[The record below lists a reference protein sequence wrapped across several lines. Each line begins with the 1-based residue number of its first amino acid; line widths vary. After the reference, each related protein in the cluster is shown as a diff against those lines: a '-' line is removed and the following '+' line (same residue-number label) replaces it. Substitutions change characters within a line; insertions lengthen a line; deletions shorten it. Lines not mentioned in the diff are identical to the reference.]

1 MVFKVDLRYI
11 TYHSHIIKTDQSIQA
26 FRETLLEKG
35 DKPMRKRWIKRF
47 AVVALATAVSVY
59 TVPKTGLLAALGL
72 SQTTEAEE
80 ASSDQKGPGGNG
92 TPPEPPSGAASGGAI
107 GGGQPGDAPGTPPS
121 GAPDGGLGGQG
132 QPGGAPGGTSSGVS
146 DYSAVNKLT
155 SDAVLDGQTIT
166 STGTDENA
174 VNVSEGANVTV
185 KNSTISRE
193 SSDSTGGDNSSFYGV
208 GSALLCTDGVL
219 NVVKDTITT
228 NAAGGAGV
236 FAYGD
241 GTANV
246 ADTTITTSR
255 DTSGGIHVAG
265 GGTLHAWNVTAE
277 TSGQSSAAIRSDRGG
292 GTMVVDGGTYTSNGK
307 GSPAIYSTADISV
320 HDAKLTANGSE
331 AICIEGLNT
340 IRLYDCDLTGNMKD
354 DSQNDCTWNVILYQ
368 SMSGDSQVGNSTFE
382 MQGGSLTAKNGGM
395 FYTTNTESTFTLKD
409 VDITNADDSEFFLK
423 CTGNSNQR
431 GWGTSGSNGADCLFT
446 AISQKMNGDIIWDSI
461 SQLDLY
467 MTEGS
472 NLKGTVVQ
480 DESCAGNGGSG
491 YSSIYID
498 KDSTWIVTGDST
510 VTNLY
515 NAGTIQDADGKSVT
529 IKNSSGKVYVKG
541 SSSYTITVENYS
553 ATADMS
559 GASNVSSWSD
569 YAVDQS
575 TAIKESGSTVTAV
588 PSTTAEPSQT
598 TASDKTTGTSATAA
612 PSGTTAG
619 TSNSSGTV
627 SSDSAT
633 SVKAAGKT
641 TVSSAKRTAD
651 GKKIKVSLKTVAA
664 AGGYQVR
671 YSTDKKY
678 SKSKTKT
685 LTTTKNNVTVKKVSK
700 SKKYYISARTYKVVN
715 GKKYWS
721 AWSSSKKA

>member
-1 MVFKVDLRYI
+1 
-11 TYHSHIIKTDQSIQA
+11 
-26 FRETLLEKG
+26 
-35 DKPMRKRWIKRF
+35 MRKRWIKRF

-80 ASSDQKGPGGNG
+80 SSSDQKGPGGNG
-92 TPPEPPSGAASGGAI
+92 TPPEPPSGAVSGGAI
-107 GGGQPGDAPGTPPS
+107 GGGQPGGTPPS
-121 GAPDGGLGGQG
+121 GAPDGGPGGQG
-132 QPGGAPGGTSSGVS
+132 QPGGGPGGASSGVS

-155 SDAVLDGQTIT
+155 TDAVLDGQTIT

-185 KNSTISRE
+185 KNSTVSRE

-208 GSALLCTDGVL
+208 GSALLCTNGVL

-246 ADTTITTSR
+246 ADTTITTSQ

-307 GSPAIYSTADISV
+307 GSPVIYSTADISV

-395 FYTTNTESTFTLKD
+395 FYTTNTESTFTLKN

-472 NLKGTVVQ
+472 SLKGAVVQ

-491 YSSIYID
+491 YSSMYID
-498 KDSTWIVTGDST
+498 KDSTWTVTGDSI

-541 SSSYTITVENYS
+541 SSSYTMTVENYS
-553 ATADMS
+553 DTADMS
-559 GASNVSSWSD
+559 GASSVSKWSD
-569 YAVDQS
+569 HAVDQS
-575 TAIKESGSTVTAV
+575 TAIKESGSTVTAA

-612 PSGTTAG
+612 PSGT
-619 TSNSSGTV
+619 SNSNGTA
-627 SSDSAT
+627 SSDSKT
-633 SVKAAGKT
+633 SAKSAGKT
-641 TVSSAKRTAD
+641 KVTSAKRSAA
-651 GKKIKVSLKTVAA
+651 GKKIKVSLKKVAA
-664 AGGYQVR
+664 AGGYQIR

>member
-1 MVFKVDLRYI
+1 
-11 TYHSHIIKTDQSIQA
+11 
-26 FRETLLEKG
+26 
-35 DKPMRKRWIKRF
+35 MRKRWIKRF

-72 SQTTEAEE
+72 SQTSEAEE
-80 ASSDQKGPGGNG
+80 ASADQKGPGGNG

-121 GAPDGGLGGQG
+121 GAPDGGPGGQG

-185 KNSTISRE
+185 KNSTVSRE

-208 GSALLCTDGVL
+208 GSALLCTNGVL

-246 ADTTITTSR
+246 ADTTITTSQ

-382 MQGGSLTAKNGGM
+382 MQGGSLTAKNGG
-395 FYTTNTESTFTLKD
+395 
-409 VDITNADDSEFFLK
+409 
-423 CTGNSNQR
+423 
-431 GWGTSGSNGADCLFT
+431 
-446 AISQKMNGDIIWDSI
+446 
-461 SQLDLY
+461 
-467 MTEGS
+467 
-472 NLKGTVVQ
+472 
-480 DESCAGNGGSG
+480 SG

-498 KDSTWIVTGDST
+498 KDSTWTVTGDST

-553 ATADMS
+553 AKAD
-559 GASNVSSWSD
+559 
-569 YAVDQS
+569 
-575 TAIKESGSTVTAV
+575 
-588 PSTTAEPSQT
+588 
-598 TASDKTTGTSATAA
+598 TTGTSATAA

-651 GKKIKVSLKTVAA
+651 GKKIKVSLKKVAA
-664 AGGYQVR
+664 AGGYQQE
-671 YSTDKKY
+671 
-678 SKSKTKT
+678 
-685 LTTTKNNVTVKKVSK
+685 
-700 SKKYYISARTYKVVN
+700 
-715 GKKYWS
+715 
-721 AWSSSKKA
+721 

>member
-1 MVFKVDLRYI
+1 
-11 TYHSHIIKTDQSIQA
+11 
-26 FRETLLEKG
+26 
-35 DKPMRKRWIKRF
+35 MRKRWIKRF

-80 ASSDQKGPGGNG
+80 SSSDQKGPGGNG
-92 TPPEPPSGAASGGAI
+92 TPPEPPSGAVSGGAI
-107 GGGQPGDAPGTPPS
+107 GGGQPGGTPPS
-121 GAPDGGLGGQG
+121 GAPDGGPGGQG
-132 QPGGAPGGTSSGVS
+132 QPGGGPGEASSGVS

-155 SDAVLDGQTIT
+155 TDAVLDGQTIT

-185 KNSTISRE
+185 KNSTVSRE

-208 GSALLCTDGVL
+208 GSALLCTNGVL

-246 ADTTITTSR
+246 ADTTITTSQ

-307 GSPAIYSTADISV
+307 GSPVIYSTADISV

-472 NLKGTVVQ
+472 SLKGAVVQ

-498 KDSTWIVTGDST
+498 KDSTWTVTGDST

-515 NAGTIQDADGKSVT
+515 NAGTIQDADGKTVT

-553 ATADMS
+553 TTADMS
-559 GASNVSSWSD
+559 GASSVSKWSD
-569 YAVDQS
+569 HAVDQS
-575 TAIKESGSTVTAV
+575 TAIKESGSTVTAAS
-588 PSTTAEPSQT
+588 STTAAPSQT

-612 PSGTTAG
+612 PSGT
-619 TSNSSGTV
+619 SNSSGTV
-627 SSDSAT
+627 SSDSKT
-633 SVKAAGKT
+633 SAKSAGKT
-641 TVSSAKRTAD
+641 KVTSAKRSAAE
-651 GKKIKVSLKTVAA
+651 KKIKVSLKKVAA

-685 LTTTKNNVTVKKVSK
+685 LTTTKNHVTVKKVSK
-700 SKKYYISARTYKVVN
+700 GKKYYLSARTYKVVN

-721 AWSSSKKA
+721 AWSQSKKA

>member
-1 MVFKVDLRYI
+1 
-11 TYHSHIIKTDQSIQA
+11 
-26 FRETLLEKG
+26 
-35 DKPMRKRWIKRF
+35 MRKRWIKRF

-80 ASSDQKGPGGNG
+80 TSSDQKGPDGNG

-107 GGGQPGDAPGTPPS
+107 GGGQPGGAPPS
-121 GAPDGGLGGQG
+121 GAPDGGPGGQG
-132 QPGGAPGGTSSGVS
+132 QPGGGPGGASSGVS

-155 SDAVLDGQTIT
+155 TDAVLDGQTVT

-185 KNSTISRE
+185 KNSTVSRE

-208 GSALLCTDGVL
+208 GSALLCTNGVL

-246 ADTTITTSR
+246 ADTTITTSQ

-277 TSGQSSAAIRSDRGG
+277 TSGESSAAIRSDRGG

-395 FYTTNTESTFTLKD
+395 FYTTNTESTFTLKN

-472 NLKGTVVQ
+472 SLKGTVVQ
-480 DESCAGNGGSG
+480 DESCAGNGGNG

-498 KDSTWIVTGDST
+498 KDSTWTVTGDST

-515 NAGTIQDADGKSVT
+515 NAGTIQDADGKTVT

-553 ATADMS
+553 TTADMS
-559 GASNVSSWSD
+559 GASSVSKWSD
-569 YAVDQS
+569 HAVDQS
-575 TAIKESGSTVTAV
+575 TAIKESGNTVTAA
-588 PSTTAEPSQT
+588 PSTTAAPSQT

-619 TSNSSGTV
+619 TSNSSGNV
-627 SSDSAT
+627 SSDSKT
-633 SVKAAGKT
+633 SAKAAGKT
-641 TVSSAKRTAD
+641 AVTSVKRSAD
-651 GKKIKVSLKTVAA
+651 GKKIKVSLKKVAA
-664 AGGYQVR
+664 AGGYQIR

-700 SKKYYISARTYKVVN
+700 GKKYYVSARTYKVVN

-721 AWSSSKKA
+721 AWSQSKKV

>member
-1 MVFKVDLRYI
+1 
-11 TYHSHIIKTDQSIQA
+11 
-26 FRETLLEKG
+26 
-35 DKPMRKRWIKRF
+35 MRKRWIKRF

-80 ASSDQKGPGGNG
+80 TSSDQKGPDGNG

-107 GGGQPGDAPGTPPS
+107 GGGQPGGAPPS
-121 GAPDGGLGGQG
+121 GAPDGGPGGQG
-132 QPGGAPGGTSSGVS
+132 QPGGGPGGASSGVS

-155 SDAVLDGQTIT
+155 TDAVLDGQTIT

-185 KNSTISRE
+185 KNSTVSRE

-208 GSALLCTDGVL
+208 GSALLCTNGVL
-219 NVVKDTITT
+219 NVVKNTITT

-246 ADTTITTSR
+246 ADTTITTSQ

-277 TSGQSSAAIRSDRGG
+277 TSGESSAAIRSDRGG

-395 FYTTNTESTFTLKD
+395 FYTTNTESTFTLKN

-472 NLKGTVVQ
+472 SLKGAVVQ
-480 DESCAGNGGSG
+480 DESCAGNGGNG

-498 KDSTWIVTGDST
+498 KDSTWTVTGDST

-515 NAGTIQDADGKSVT
+515 NAGTIQDADGKTVT

-553 ATADMS
+553 TTADMS
-559 GASNVSSWSD
+559 GASSVSKWSD
-569 YAVDQS
+569 HAVDQS
-575 TAIKESGSTVTAV
+575 TAIKESGNTVTAA
-588 PSTTAEPSQT
+588 PSTTAAPSQT

-619 TSNSSGTV
+619 TSNSSGNV
-627 SSDSAT
+627 SSDSKT
-633 SVKAAGKT
+633 SAKAAGKT
-641 TVSSAKRTAD
+641 AVTSVKRSAD
-651 GKKIKVSLKTVAA
+651 GKKIKVSLKKVAA
-664 AGGYQVR
+664 AGGYQIR

-700 SKKYYISARTYKVVN
+700 GKKYYVSARTYKVVN

-721 AWSSSKKA
+721 AWSQSKKV

>member
-1 MVFKVDLRYI
+1 
-11 TYHSHIIKTDQSIQA
+11 
-26 FRETLLEKG
+26 
-35 DKPMRKRWIKRF
+35 MRKRWIKRF

-80 ASSDQKGPGGNG
+80 TSSDQKGPDGNG
-92 TPPEPPSGAASGGAI
+92 TPPEPLSGAASGGAI
-107 GGGQPGDAPGTPPS
+107 GGGQPGGAPPS
-121 GAPDGGLGGQG
+121 GAPDGGPGGQG
-132 QPGGAPGGTSSGVS
+132 QPGGGPGGASSGVS

-155 SDAVLDGQTIT
+155 TDAVLDGQTIT

-185 KNSTISRE
+185 KNSTVSRE

-208 GSALLCTDGVL
+208 GSALLCTNGVL

-236 FAYGD
+236 FAYGV

-246 ADTTITTSR
+246 ADTTITTSQ

-277 TSGQSSAAIRSDRGG
+277 TSGESSAAIRSDRGG

-395 FYTTNTESTFTLKD
+395 FYTTNTESTFTLKN

-472 NLKGTVVQ
+472 SLKGAVVQ
-480 DESCAGNGGSG
+480 DESCAGNGGNG

-498 KDSTWIVTGDST
+498 KDSTWTVTGDST

-515 NAGTIQDADGKSVT
+515 NAGTIQDADGKTVT

-553 ATADMS
+553 TTADMS
-559 GASNVSSWSD
+559 GASSVSKWSD

-575 TAIKESGSTVTAV
+575 TAIKESGNTVTAA
-588 PSTTAEPSQT
+588 PSTTAAPSQT

-619 TSNSSGTV
+619 TSNSSGNV
-627 SSDSAT
+627 SSDSKT
-633 SVKAAGKT
+633 SAKAAGKT
-641 TVSSAKRTAD
+641 AVTSVKRSAD
-651 GKKIKVSLKTVAA
+651 GKKIKVSLKKVAA
-664 AGGYQVR
+664 AGGYQIR

-700 SKKYYISARTYKVVN
+700 GKKYYVSARTYKVVN

-721 AWSSSKKA
+721 AWSQSKKV